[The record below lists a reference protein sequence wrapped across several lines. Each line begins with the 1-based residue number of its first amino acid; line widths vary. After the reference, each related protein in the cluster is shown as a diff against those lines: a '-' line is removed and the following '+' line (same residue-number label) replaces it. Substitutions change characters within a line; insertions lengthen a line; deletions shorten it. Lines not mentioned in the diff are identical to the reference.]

1 VKRSASPALGAFAIA
16 FIGLFEDFG
25 VHRDDGV
32 ELVFVERDARQ
43 VLGDEFAG
51 SSAAGDKGGA
61 KFGDTGFNDRE
72 RLFGGLRQTEHG
84 KKEKCA
90 PGHRIYDN
98 TASARR

>member
-1 VKRSASPALGAFAIA
+1 MKRPPRAALGAFAIA
-16 FIGLFEDFG
+16 FIGLFEDLG

-51 SSAAGDKGGA
+51 SSAAGGKGGA

-72 RLFGGLRQTEHG
+72 RLSGRLRQTEHG
-84 KKEKCA
+84 KEEKCA

-98 TASARR
+98 TANARR